1 MNSLQDNSSNFI
13 LYTSNTGD
21 VKVNVFL
28 ENETIWLTQKSIGE
42 LFGVESHTI
51 TYHLKEIYSSQEL
64 EENSTTRKIRVVQK
78 EGSRNVNRNLDF
90 YNLDAI
96 ISVGYRVNSKQAT
109 QFRIWATK
117 TLKEF
122 IIKGFVLDD
131 ERLKQGNQVF
141 GKDYFD
147 ELLERIREIRASE
160 RRFYQKITD
169 IYAQCSIDYNPK
181 SETTITFYKTVQN
194 KLHWAITGNTASEI
208 IVKRADADK
217 ENMGLTT
224 WKNSP
229 KGKIL
234 KSDVSIAKN
243 YLSEKEVSELN
254 RLVELYLNF
263 AELQAERNIPMK
275 MYEWIEILDSFLKI
289 NRYDILSNA
298 GKISHQKA
306 LEKSAKEYEKF
317 RITQDQ
323 KYLSDFDNELSKI
336 KKLKSQNLIKIWDF
350 NDLTDGENFYEVNT
364 KTDFIQFWGLD
375 FKKPFSVKITKG
387 IKDFLINND
396 MYNDELCEFNQDE
409 DIELLNLCYTIY
421 KNQS

>member
-1 MNSLQDNSSNFI
+1 MNNDNSSNFI
-13 LYTSNTGD
+13 LYTSNTGE

-28 ENETIWLTQKSIGE
+28 ENETIWLTQKSIAE
-42 LFGVESHTI
+42 LFGVESNTI
-51 TYHLKEIYSSQEL
+51 TYHLKEIYKSEEL
-64 EENSTTRKIRVVQK
+64 EENSTTRKIRVVQR
-78 EGSRNVNRNLDF
+78 EGNREVNRNLDF

-181 SETTITFYKTVQN
+181 SETTLTFYKTVQN

-208 IVKRADADK
+208 ITYRIDSTK
-217 ENMGLTT
+217 ENMGLTS

-234 KSDVSIAKN
+234 KSDISIAKN
-243 YLSEKEVSELN
+243 YLTEEEVSELN

-263 AELQAERNIPMK
+263 AELQAKRNIPIK
-275 MYEWIEILDSFLKI
+275 MNEWTEILDSFLKI
-289 NRYDILSNA
+289 NRYETLNNS
-298 GKISHQKA
+298 GTVSHKKA
-306 LEKSAKEYEKF
+306 LEVSAKEYEKF
-317 RITQDQ
+317 RIIQD
-323 KYLSDFDNELSKI
+323 KRFISDFDSEI
-336 KKLKSQNLIKIWDF
+336 KRF
-350 NDLTDGENFYEVNT
+350 N
-364 KTDFIQFWGLD
+364 K
-375 FKKPFSVKITKG
+375 
-387 IKDFLINND
+387 
-396 MYNDELCEFNQDE
+396 
-409 DIELLNLCYTIY
+409 
-421 KNQS
+421 